1 MANTTAKQVDALGFD
16 RMEIAN
22 VRRCYMANKV
32 NYKKLDK
39 LYQEA
44 TQLKAK
50 IDSLTKII
58 ETWDAPARQLAKD
71 KLGVELSSEDI
82 MLAHDDIQK
91 FYELHPEMLPNE
103 EQPEAEGETA
113 EPVEEQGPVF

>member
-44 TQLKAK
+44 NQLKAK
-50 IDSLTKII
+50 VDSLTKII

-91 FYELHPEMLPNE
+91 FYELHPEMLPSE
-103 EQPEAEGETA
+103 DQPEAEGETA